1 MESAPLVGRRQT
13 MQALTTAATPVS
25 RSDEELVA
33 LHRYGDEG
41 AFEAI
46 YDRFEEMVYRLALRM
61 SGDPEEA
68 ADCAQEVFLRVHR
81 HLRSFRGQSSLKTWV
96 FRIAIN
102 CCRSRLKRR
111 SRKRRVFVSV
121 HEERIDSFEDGRRDP
136 EERAL
141 ERDMARRLERLL
153 VQVKPHYREAVV
165 LRDLQGLSYREIAT
179 VLRVRVGTVRSRIAR
194 GREQLRRLLEAK
206 A

>member
-1 MESAPLVGRRQT
+1 
-13 MQALTTAATPVS
+13 MQALTTAATPTA
-25 RSDEELVA
+25 RSDEELVE

-46 YDRFEEMVYRLALRM
+46 YQRFEEMVYRLALRM

-68 ADCAQEVFLRVHR
+68 ADCTQEVFLRVHR
-81 HLRSFRGQSSLKTWV
+81 HLRSFRGRSSLKTWI

-111 SRKRRVFVSV
+111 SRKRRVFVAGA
-121 HEERIDSFEDGRRDP
+121 EERIDAAEDRRRDP

-141 ERDMARRLERLL
+141 ERDLARRLERLL
-153 VQVKPHYREAVV
+153 AELKPHYREAVV

-179 VLRVRVGTVRSRIAR
+179 VLAVRVGTVRSRIAR
-194 GREQLRRLLEAK
+194 GREQLRGLLEK
-206 A
+206 TT